1 MRRAGVARVSHI
13 ACTCCARG
21 ERDAHA
27 LLRDTFLRTS
37 RLLSHL
43 QFPSSQ
49 KKKKK
54 KNSRGGGVG
63 QGWGVGVGVSR
74 DCWKTRQKGWGMG
87 RGAVGWR

>member
-1 MRRAGVARVSHI
+1 MRRAGVARVSHV

-49 KKKKK
+49 KKIKRR
-54 KNSRGGGVG
+54 RGGTGV
-63 QGWGVGVGVSR
+63 GVGVGVSR

-87 RGAVGWR
+87 VGAVGWR